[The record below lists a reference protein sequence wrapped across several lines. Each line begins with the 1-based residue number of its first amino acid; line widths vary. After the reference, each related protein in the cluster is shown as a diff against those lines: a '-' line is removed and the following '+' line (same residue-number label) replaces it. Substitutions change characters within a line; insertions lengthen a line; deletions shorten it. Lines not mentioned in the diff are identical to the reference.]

1 MYWSDSHFWTEDV
14 TYVCACVCVC
24 VCVCR
29 YAVMVVLSDHFVLS
43 LMALQAFRIRFLI
56 LSNRSVA
63 IYIEVNIF
71 YLFQVIQL
79 EQELLETQRKAGF
92 PVVLPYDSSSL
103 RQLTPQ
109 LSRRQQAPPVKPLLE
124 QLETELSDTEISD
137 ISPEDGD
144 KTATVERKVS

>member
-1 MYWSDSHFWTEDV
+1 MNTFH
-14 TYVCACVCVC
+14 
-24 VCVCR
+24 
-29 YAVMVVLSDHFVLS
+29 
-43 LMALQAFRIRFLI
+43 
-56 LSNRSVA
+56 
-63 IYIEVNIF
+63 
-71 YLFQVIQL
+71 LFQVIQL

-109 LSRRQQAPPVKPLLE
+109 LTRRQQAPPVKPLLE

>member
-1 MYWSDSHFWTEDV
+1 
-14 TYVCACVCVC
+14 
-24 VCVCR
+24 
-29 YAVMVVLSDHFVLS
+29 
-43 LMALQAFRIRFLI
+43 
-56 LSNRSVA
+56 LSNISVA
-63 IYIEVNIF
+63 IYIEVNTF

-109 LSRRQQAPPVKPLLE
+109 LTRRQQAPPVKPLLE